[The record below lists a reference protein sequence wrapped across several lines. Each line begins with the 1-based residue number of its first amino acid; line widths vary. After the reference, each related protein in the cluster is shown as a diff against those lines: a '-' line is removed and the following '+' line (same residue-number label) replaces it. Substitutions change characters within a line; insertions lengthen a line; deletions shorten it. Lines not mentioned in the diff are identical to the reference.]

1 MRSDARTR
9 LYVFSVVPKNAM
21 WQSPMSSLLNGRVLW
36 PLRLSGCTS
45 VANHSSLVCVGAGR
59 GHTKLL
65 RGGTTLV
72 QVRGSICGIISR
84 IELRPPPPS
93 FSPAEAAVQ
102 RLTFLLSFQ
111 VWLTCLTSWFPMRKK
126 FAPCTGKLT
135 ELWEVCTWRATG
147 NGVDQT
153 FENQTGRK
161 V

>member
-1 MRSDARTR
+1 MSLSFMRSDARTR

-84 IELRPPPPS
+84 IELRPPPLIQSCRSSSSTLDVLVVFPGMAHLPHKLVS
-93 FSPAEAAVQ
+93 HAQKVRTLYRKAYRAVGG
-102 RLTFLLSFQ
+102 LY
-111 VWLTCLTSWFPMRKK
+111 V
-126 FAPCTGKLT
+126 
-135 ELWEVCTWRATG
+135 EG
-147 NGVDQT
+147 N
-153 FENQTGRK
+153 R
-161 V
+161 